1 MAEKYLF
8 FDGKK
13 FTRDDKTGYYLCST
27 GDENNVRKRMH
38 VYVWEYFNGPISK
51 GYHIHHIDGDKSNND
66 IQTLRKNMAKA
77 TVMAKEWHNS
87 NEGHEWHKKH
97 YEQMKEKLHIP
108 KRFVCEY
115 CNKEFVNTQINSR
128 FCSNKCKSAWRRMI
142 LLKFVLNAVKNI
154 LQTNI
159 KKQNIVHYVKIKSI
173 KPIGKAD
180 VYNMEVKN
188 HHNFSVCGG
197 FIVHNCMDAA
207 RYFAYTIIRRE
218 RKWS

>member
-1 MAEKYLF
+1 MAEKYQF

-66 IQTLRKNMAKA
+66 IQNLQMLSATEHERLHGKMLTENQRETLRKNMAKA

-97 YEQMKEKLHIP
+97 YEQMREKLHIP

-128 FCSNKCKSAWRRMI
+128 FCSNKCKSAWRRKSGI
-142 LLKFVLNAVKNI
+142 DDITKICFKCGKEYIANKYQKTKYCPLCKN
-154 LQTNI
+154 
-159 KKQNIVHYVKIKSI
+159 KKH
-173 KPIGKAD
+173 
-180 VYNMEVKN
+180 
-188 HHNFSVCGG
+188 
-197 FIVHNCMDAA
+197 
-207 RYFAYTIIRRE
+207 
-218 RKWS
+218 